1 MKLPTTTWIG
11 VAATSKPATPPP
23 TTRPSG
29 LANDTVIPPVLLR
42 VLSESI
48 GLNDP
53 DSDSISYRPLNE
65 KHTND

>member
-1 MKLPTTTWIG
+1 M
-11 VAATSKPATPPP
+11 AATSEPATPPP

-48 GLNDP
+48 GMNDP
-53 DSDSISYRPLNE
+53 DSESVIVSHIDPRMSMYHHMNQADEL
-65 KHTND
+65 